1 MGKFFSGPADVT
13 LWDATSGF
21 YLLGYL
27 AEVEI
32 GSKVLTHRVIDGN
45 MRRYAV
51 NYQLRA
57 SMLQSAEEAIT
68 EINST
73 RDGTRQNIYLTK
85 FDGLAVMSNV
95 FAAAGHKINGTEDDI
110 VEVTAAGYNTVTK
123 YKNLLGADGKFE
135 VDSNSDGVADGWTD
149 GASAASI
156 VASHL
161 SGGGNAQRVNL
172 ALSGDNFYYEVKVPF
187 ETARRLAASV
197 YAREHT
203 GAATLDFTFGF
214 KTLDTAGAVINTY
227 ADTYNFSAG
236 QAQRVTKEVFV
247 NEGQPVASVRLF
259 VEYAGSGGEI
269 RMDNAQLELGPLSDF
284 KDY

>member
-13 LWDATSGF
+13 LWDGTNGF

-27 AEVEI
+27 ADVEI
-32 GSKVLTHRVIDGN
+32 GSKVLTHTIIDGN
-45 MRRYAV
+45 LRRYAV
-51 NYQLRA
+51 NYRLRA
-57 SMLQSAEEAIT
+57 AMLQSAEEAIT

-95 FAAAGHKINGTEDDI
+95 FAAAGHSINGREDDI

-172 ALSGDNFYYEVKVPF
+172 ALSGDNFYYEVKAPF

-203 GAATLDFTFGF
+203 GLGTLDFTFGF